1 MLSGSSGAWML
12 WNGDCRS
19 WNRADSLNA
28 SVISG
33 GYYRAVPQTEL
44 ELPESRLRTPPQ
56 TPARDAG
63 RDSYVTVIRP
73 AHGVPRIDF
82 RELWRYR
89 ELLGI
94 FIWRDIKVR
103 YKQTAIGAG
112 WAVFQPLFTAVVY
125 SLIFGRFAK
134 FPSGS
139 LPYPIFAFAG
149 ILAWQYFSGA
159 LNVSSSSLVSNV
171 SLVTKV
177 YFPRVLLPLAG
188 VLVPL
193 VDVLL
198 AFWVLVAMMFW
209 FHTFPGPQVVL
220 APLFILL
227 ALVSALGAGLALSA
241 LNTRFR
247 DVPYAIPAVM
257 QVLPFLS
264 GVPFAL
270 NGAPEKWQWLLSVNP
285 ITTVVTGWRWCLLDG
300 PPPVLGQALL
310 GSGVA
315 LVLLFA
321 GLAYFRRSEPGVAD
335 TI

>member
-1 MLSGSSGAWML
+1 
-12 WNGDCRS
+12 
-19 WNRADSLNA
+19 
-28 SVISG
+28 
-33 GYYRAVPQTEL
+33 VPQTEL
-44 ELPESRLRTPPQ
+44 QVPETRIPAPQ
-56 TPARDAG
+56 PVPAEIG
-63 RDSYVTVIRP
+63 RDDYVTVIRP
-73 AHGVPRIDF
+73 TTNWPRIDF

-94 FIWRDIKVR
+94 FIWRDLKVR

-112 WAVFQPLFTAVVY
+112 WAIFQPLFTAIVY

-159 LNVSSSSLVSNV
+159 LNVSSNSLVANSA
-171 SLVTKV
+171 LLTKV
-177 YFPRVLLPLAG
+177 YFPRLLLPLTG
-188 VLVPL
+188 VLIPF
-193 VDVLL
+193 VDFLL
-198 AFWVLVAMMFW
+198 ASWVLVGMMFW
-209 FHTFPGPQVVL
+209 YDVFPGSQVVL

-227 ALVSALGAGLALSA
+227 ALVTALGAGLGLSA
-241 LNTRFR
+241 LNARFR
-247 DVPYAIPAVM
+247 DVPYAIPAIM

-264 GVPFAL
+264 GVPYAL
-270 NGAPEKWQWLLSVNP
+270 NGVPVKWQWLLSINP

-310 GSGVA
+310 STAVA
-315 LVLLFA
+315 LLLLFS
-321 GLAYFRRSEPGVAD
+321 GLAYFRRSEPRVAD

>member
-1 MLSGSSGAWML
+1 M
-12 WNGDCRS
+12 
-19 WNRADSLNA
+19 
-28 SVISG
+28 
-33 GYYRAVPQTEL
+33 PPTEL
-44 ELPESRLRTPPQ
+44 RAPERLVEPAERTSRPPVERESQ
-56 TPARDAG
+56 
-63 RDSYVTVIRP
+63 VTVIRP
-73 AHGVPRIDF
+73 SKAWPRVDF

-94 FIWRDIKVR
+94 FVWRDLKVR

-112 WAVFQPLFTAVVY
+112 WAIFQPLFTAIVY

-149 ILAWQYFSGA
+149 LLAWQYFSAA
-159 LNVSSSSLVSNV
+159 LNVASSSLVANV
-171 SLVTKV
+171 ALVTKV
-177 YFPRVLLPLAG
+177 YFPRLLLPIAG

-193 VDVLL
+193 VDFLL
-198 AFWVLVAMMFW
+198 AFWVLIAMMFW
-209 FHTFPGPQVVL
+209 YHTFPAAQVVL

-227 ALVSALGAGLALSA
+227 ALVSALGAGLGLAA
-241 LNTRFR
+241 LNARFR
-247 DVPYAIPAVM
+247 DVPYALPAIM

-270 NGAPEKWQWLLSVNP
+270 NGVPVKWQWLLSLNP

-310 GSGVA
+310 GAGVA
-315 LVLLFA
+315 LLTLFA
-321 GLAYFRRSEPGVAD
+321 GLAYFRRTEPRVAD

>member
-1 MLSGSSGAWML
+1 M
-12 WNGDCRS
+12 
-19 WNRADSLNA
+19 
-28 SVISG
+28 
-33 GYYRAVPQTEL
+33 PQTEL
-44 ELPESRLRTPPQ
+44 RAPERLVEPAERTSRRPVERETP
-56 TPARDAG
+56 
-63 RDSYVTVIRP
+63 VTVIRP
-73 AHGVPRIDF
+73 SKAWPRVDF

-94 FIWRDIKVR
+94 FIWRDLKVR

-112 WAVFQPLFTAVVY
+112 WAIFQPLFTAIVY

-149 ILAWQYFSGA
+149 LLAWQYFSA
-159 LNVSSSSLVSNV
+159 SLNVASSSLVANV
-171 SLVTKV
+171 ALVTKV
-177 YFPRVLLPLAG
+177 YFPRLLLPIAG

-193 VDVLL
+193 VDFLL
-198 AFWVLVAMMFW
+198 AFWVLIAMMFW
-209 FHTFPGPQVVL
+209 YHTFPSAQVAL

-227 ALVSALGAGLALSA
+227 ALVSALGAGLVLAA
-241 LNTRFR
+241 LNARFR
-247 DVPYAIPAVM
+247 DVPYAIPAIM

-270 NGAPEKWQWLLSVNP
+270 NGAPVKWQWLLSVNP

-310 GSGVA
+310 GAGVA
-315 LVLLFA
+315 VLTLFA
-321 GLAYFRRSEPGVAD
+321 GLAYFRRTEPRVAD

>member
-1 MLSGSSGAWML
+1 
-12 WNGDCRS
+12 
-19 WNRADSLNA
+19 
-28 SVISG
+28 
-33 GYYRAVPQTEL
+33 VPPTEL
-44 ELPESRLRTPPQ
+44 ELPESRVAAPERAPRVPD
-56 TPARDAG
+56 ARD
-63 RDSYVTVIRP
+63 DYVTVIRP
-73 AHGVPRIDF
+73 AYGWPHVNF

-89 ELLGI
+89 ELLGV
-94 FIWRDIKVR
+94 FIWRDLKVR
-103 YKQTAIGAG
+103 YKQTAIGAT
-112 WAVFQPLFTAVVY
+112 WAIFQPFFTAVVY

-159 LNVSSSSLVSNV
+159 LNVASGSLVSNV

-177 YFPRVLLPLAG
+177 YFPRLLLPLAG

-193 VDVLL
+193 VDFLL

-209 FHTFPGPQVVL
+209 YHTFPGAQVVL

-227 ALVSALGAGLALSA
+227 ALITALGAGLGLAA

-270 NGAPEKWQWLLSVNP
+270 NGAPEKWQWLLSLNP
-285 ITTVVTGWRWCLLDG
+285 ITTVVSGWRWCLLDG
-300 PPPVLGQALL
+300 PPPVFGQAML
-310 GSGVA
+310 GVAVA
-315 LVLLFA
+315 LVLLA
-321 GLAYFRRSEPGVAD
+321 GGLAYFRRTEPGVAD

>member
-1 MLSGSSGAWML
+1 
-12 WNGDCRS
+12 
-19 WNRADSLNA
+19 
-28 SVISG
+28 
-33 GYYRAVPQTEL
+33 VPPTEL
-44 ELPESRLRTPPQ
+44 QVPTTRVPAPEQAPQDEPLR
-56 TPARDAG
+56 D
-63 RDSYVTVIRP
+63 DYVTIIRP
-73 AHGVPRIDF
+73 ATSWPRIDF
-82 RELWRYR
+82 PELWRYR

-94 FIWRDIKVR
+94 FIWRDLKVR

-112 WAVFQPLFTAVVY
+112 WAIFQPLFTAIVY

-159 LNVSSSSLVSNV
+159 LNVASGSLVSNV
-171 SLVTKV
+171 ALVTKV
-177 YFPRVLLPLAG
+177 YFPRLLLPIAG

-193 VDVLL
+193 VDFLL
-198 AFWVLVAMMFW
+198 AFWVLIGMMFW
-209 FHTFPGPQVVL
+209 FHVFPGPQVVL

-227 ALVSALGAGLALSA
+227 ALVTALGAGLGLSA

-247 DVPYAIPAVM
+247 DVPYAIPAIM

-264 GVPFAL
+264 GVPYAL
-270 NGAPEKWQWLLSVNP
+270 NGVPVKWQWLLSINP

-300 PPPVLGQALL
+300 PPPVVGQALL
-310 GSGVA
+310 STAVA
-315 LVLLFA
+315 LLLLFM
-321 GLAYFRRSEPGVAD
+321 GLAYFRRSEPVVAD

>member
-1 MLSGSSGAWML
+1 VTETQVQIPKPRLRRRGP
-12 WNGDCRS
+12 
-19 WNRADSLNA
+19 A
-28 SVISG
+28 SV
-33 GYYRAVPQTEL
+33 PT
-44 ELPESRLRTPPQ
+44 PE
-56 TPARDAG
+56 RD
-63 RDSYVTVIRP
+63 DYVTVIRP
-73 AHGVPRIDF
+73 AQGWPRVDF

-94 FIWRDIKVR
+94 FVWRDLKVR

-112 WAVFQPLFTAVVY
+112 WAIFQPLFTAVVY
-125 SLIFGRFAK
+125 SLIFGKFAK

-159 LNVSSSSLVSNV
+159 LNVSSGALVSNV
-171 SLVTKV
+171 PLITKV
-177 YFPRVLLPLAG
+177 YFPRLLLPLAG

-193 VDVLL
+193 VDFIL
-198 AFWVLVAMMFW
+198 AFWVLIGMMFW
-209 FHTFPGPQVVL
+209 FHTFPGLYVVL

-227 ALVSALGAGLALSA
+227 ALVSALGAGLFLAA
-241 LNTRFR
+241 LNARFR

-270 NGAPEKWQWLLSVNP
+270 NGAPEKWQWLLSINP
-285 ITTVVTGWRWCLLDG
+285 ITTVVSGWRWCLLDG
-300 PPPVLGQALL
+300 PAPVLGQALL
-310 GSGVA
+310 GAGVA
-315 LVLLFA
+315 VITLVV

>member
-1 MLSGSSGAWML
+1 M
-12 WNGDCRS
+12 
-19 WNRADSLNA
+19 
-28 SVISG
+28 
-33 GYYRAVPQTEL
+33 TETQVQI
-44 ELPESRLRTPPQ
+44 PESRVGSSAQATDPS
-56 TPARDAG
+56 AG
-63 RDSYVTVIRP
+63 RDDYVTVIRP
-73 AHGVPRIDF
+73 QQGWPRVDF

-94 FIWRDIKVR
+94 FIWRDLKVR

-112 WAVFQPLFTAVVY
+112 WAIFQPLFTAVVY

-134 FPSGS
+134 FPSAS
-139 LPYPIFAFAG
+139 LPYPIFAYSG

-171 SLVTKV
+171 PLITKV
-177 YFPRVLLPLAG
+177 YFPRLLLPLAG

-193 VDVLL
+193 VDFLL
-198 AFWVLVAMMFW
+198 AFWVLIGMMFW
-209 FHTFPGPQVVL
+209 FHTFPGLHAVL

-227 ALVSALGAGLALSA
+227 ALVAALGAGLILAA
-241 LNTRFR
+241 LNARFR
-247 DVPYAIPAVM
+247 DVPYAIPAIM

-270 NGAPEKWQWLLSVNP
+270 NGAPEKWQWLLSINP
-285 ITTVVTGWRWCLLDG
+285 ITTVVGGWRWCLLNG
-300 PPPVLGQALL
+300 PAPVLGQALL
-310 GSGVA
+310 GAGVA
-315 LVLLFA
+315 VITLVV

>member
-1 MLSGSSGAWML
+1 M
-12 WNGDCRS
+12 
-19 WNRADSLNA
+19 
-28 SVISG
+28 
-33 GYYRAVPQTEL
+33 PPTEL
-44 ELPESRLRTPPQ
+44 RVPERLVEPGDRTSRPPMERES
-56 TPARDAG
+56 T
-63 RDSYVTVIRP
+63 VTVIRP
-73 AHGVPRIDF
+73 SKAWPRIDF

-94 FIWRDIKVR
+94 FIWRDLKVR

-112 WAVFQPLFTAVVY
+112 WAIFQPLFTAIVY

-149 ILAWQYFSGA
+149 LLAWQYFSAA
-159 LNVSSSSLVSNV
+159 LNVTSGSLVANV
-171 SLVTKV
+171 ALVTKV
-177 YFPRVLLPLAG
+177 YFPRLLLPIAG

-193 VDVLL
+193 VDFLL
-198 AFWVLVAMMFW
+198 AFWVLIAMMFW
-209 FHTFPGPQVVL
+209 YHTFPGAQVVL
-220 APLFILL
+220 GPLFILL
-227 ALVSALGAGLALSA
+227 ALVSALGAGLGLAA
-241 LNTRFR
+241 LNARFR
-247 DVPYAIPAVM
+247 DVPYAIPAIM

-270 NGAPEKWQWLLSVNP
+270 NGVPVKWQWLLSVNP

-310 GSGVA
+310 GAGVA
-315 LVLLFA
+315 VLTLFA
-321 GLAYFRRSEPGVAD
+321 GLAYFRRTEPRVAD